1 MRRADSTG
9 GFRAIFH
16 DEGWRGLYR
25 GTSLALF
32 GVSNGALQFMG
43 YEKMKGWAFERK
55 RRRVA
60 KLGHAWTTDDEKLV
74 CISAFP
80 LRFCT
85 LISKSVQYGV
95 YGHVWRVETRRV
107 VRDVPVPSYPLTYAG
122 NVHPLLLCARTVMMD
137 LCVCRL
143 NRHSR
148 ARIIARSRRPSHIHG
163 HMRAS
168 QGSIA
173 ASLRTSCVCSRGR
186 VLRSSCMKILLGCLS
201 ALLLGARAVGSA
213 FIDEG

>member
-1 MRRADSTG
+1 
-9 GFRAIFH
+9 
-16 DEGWRGLYR
+16 
-25 GTSLALF
+25 
-32 GVSNGALQFMG
+32 
-43 YEKMKGWAFERK
+43 MKGWAFERK

-60 KLGHAWTTDDEKLV
+60 KLGRAWTTDDEKLV

-107 VRDVPVPSYPLTYAG
+107 VRDVPVPSHPLTYAG
-122 NVHPLLLCARTVMMD
+122 NVHPLLLRARTVMMD
-137 LCVCRL
+137 MCVCRL

-201 ALLLGARAVGSA
+201 ALL
-213 FIDEG
+213 

>member
-60 KLGHAWTTDDEKLV
+60 KLGRAWTTDDEKLV

-80 LRFCT
+80 LRVPT
-85 LISKSVQYGV
+85 IIISKSVQYGV

-107 VRDVPVPSYPLTYAG
+107 VRDLSVPSHPLTHAG
-122 NVHPLLLCARTVMMD
+122 NVHLLMQRARTVMMD
-137 LCVCRL
+137 MRVCRL

-148 ARIIARSRRPSHIHG
+148 ARIIVRSRRPSHIHG

-201 ALLLGARAVGSA
+201 ALL
-213 FIDEG
+213 